1 MRLMRRLA
9 KAQDDLRK
17 KGIGKEPPRG
27 SYESHCPG
35 GLSHGIK
42 GEPCSEHE
50 DCGYRV
56 PHNYFPT
63 CPLCGG
69 RTGYSAFFVK
79 HPKVGR

>member
-9 KAQDDLRK
+9 KAQDDLKK

-50 DCGYRV
+50 DCVFQSTPVHSSIRRQVIINWYEGM
-56 PHNYFPT
+56 PDS
-63 CPLCGG
+63 LGIG
-69 RTGYSAFFVK
+69 
-79 HPKVGR
+79 